1 MSSVDSS
8 SRAPRQHHFTLATLN
23 TRTLV
28 NVSYDKLS
36 NLAKQL
42 SDRRVD
48 VCCLQ
53 ETYLHQAHVNHLP
66 NFDFHFLESPPNAQH
81 PYGLGFAVSSKLQ
94 QLESS
99 TKVFSH
105 RIARL
110 TIHLP
115 TTQARTAQIIHII
128 NVYAPT
134 SAYRS
139 KHPQEYQQ
147 FSDLLA
153 TVTASSQAQSNAF
166 VFVCGDFNGRLG
178 KSRLDAET
186 PHIGS
191 HAKGIRND
199 NGSSLA
205 EYLIQHNLLATNT
218 CFQLPSRHITTW
230 TGSKVNPNNPQNRL
244 PVYSQIDFI
253 LCPAKLRQTLTSART
268 YMSTAE
274 SDHKLVV
281 AVFHLAPHLI
291 WRPHSSTNREPSQVQ
306 PLTDR
311 LRSEP
316 LLRIAY
322 NSALSQAVQSLPA
335 AFACS
340 SSLPQ
345 VALDSLNDVI
355 RTTAHQVLGSA
366 SRPQRSLSPSFIDHP
381 ELQSLSSQKSCIR
394 LQLFNP
400 NTPLPQRAVL
410 QLRLQALRK
419 WIKLRHKELVKASL
433 DALAAEVE
441 RHPPSS
447 IARFAAA
454 KRLKCSA
461 HPAVLVTDA
470 SGSTLC
476 STDSKITALTGYF
489 QGQFNKPSTLSTPLL
504 PFSGS
509 PRPLTRPLLASEV
522 VASLK
527 SLNNGRA
534 PGCDGI
540 KGELLKYAP
549 GALAAPIAA
558 IINQVFE
565 QHSPIAVG
573 QGLLIPIPKPG
584 KPRGP
589 CANLR
594 PITVLSSFRKVL
606 SHIILQRVYS
616 KAISFI
622 PESQS
627 AFRHGRATTD
637 IVAAYRWLIAKCV
650 RYKTALEILGTDLSR
665 AFDTISREKLL
676 VVLAGIL
683 DEDELRLVRFLL
695 ADTSLQ
701 IKLQSVLGPSFPSTI
716 GSAQGDCLSPLLF
729 IIYLEASLRRIRI
742 RVQHLRP
749 ACDADL
755 PSDTEYADDCDWLSR
770 DSSFIDK
777 TVRPLLP
784 SLLAEDD
791 LVVNEQ
797 KTERYSVTY
806 IPPPRPSP
814 FVLVNHA
821 GGHVVLDC
829 KRPQLA
835 LQASSCPAPAPS
847 SHPNHARTLQI
858 RAVDRKAFLQVNEQ
872 SSTISQHSL
881 LPSLSAMTHVPY
893 PFKLSLAD
901 RDSPLI
907 FVQHP
912 STALRSAY
920 ISLSRSP
927 HQTPSNPPAMSACP
941 VPPSTSCP
949 PYNFRHLRKYPQPLA
964 ATTAHG
970 CSAHAPGPLLG
981 PATTSFSHPSVPAAV
996 IADQF
1001 RFFLLQD
1008 HLDRSCVARRLNPL
1022 PHQPLQ
1028 HLLHPSGAVVLST
1041 CDSVAHASPC
1051 AAAQP
1056 GPQPP
1061 TAPSESAVQV
1071 HPPSFPPDAIY
1082 QPANHWQNI
1091 RKLGSLLG
1099 DAADAA
1105 QRRSCAVNAMRQYT
1119 SLWQRDKLVK
1129 EHTRIRLYNCF
1140 VWPVLTYNFGA
1151 LGLPASEWALMDSF
1165 HRRQL
1170 RLVLGIHWPNTI
1182 TNSKIYKRCNVLP
1195 LSIEACRARW
1205 SLFGHHL
1212 RLPPSTPVHRAIVSY
1227 FDTEGLH
1234 GSCGKPKT
1242 TLPVALN
1249 QDLQLEGHHLPF
1261 NSLKDREDLRFF
1273 QSAAADVCQW
1283 QELVNRV
1290 VAAYTKHHPLS
1301 DSL

>member
-66 NFDFHFLESPPNAQH
+66 NFDFHFLESPPNDQH

-153 TVTASSQAQSNAF
+153 TVTATSQAQNNAF

-178 KSRLDAET
+178 KLRLDAET
-186 PHIGS
+186 LHIGS
-191 HAKGIRND
+191 HAKGTRND

-205 EYLIQHNLLATNT
+205 EYLIQHDLLATNT

-230 TGSKVNPNNPQNRL
+230 TGSKVNPNGTQNRL

-253 LCPAKLRQTLTSART
+253 LCPAKLRQTLSSARS

-281 AVFHLAPHLI
+281 AEFHLAPHLI
-291 WRPHSSTNREPSQVQ
+291 WRSHSSTNREPSQVQ

-335 AFACS
+335 TFAS
-340 SSLPQ
+340 SSSPPQ
-345 VALDSLNDVI
+345 MSLDLLNDAI
-355 RTTAHQVLGSA
+355 CTTAHQVLGSA
-366 SRPQRSLSPSFIDHP
+366 SRPQRSLSPSFINHP
-381 ELQSLSSQKSCIR
+381 ELQSLSLRKTFIR

-410 QLRLQALRK
+410 QLQLLALRK
-419 WIKLRHKELVKASL
+419 QMKSKHKELFEAEL
-433 DALAAEVE
+433 DAIATEVE
-441 RHPPSS
+441 RLPRSS
-447 IARFAAA
+447 VARFAAA

-461 HPAVLVTDA
+461 HSAVLVTDA

-476 STDSKITALTGYF
+476 STDSKITALTAYF
-489 QGQFNKPSTLSTPLL
+489 QGQFNKPSTLSSPLL

-558 IINQVFE
+558 IINRVFE

-770 DSSFIDK
+770 NSSFIDN

-797 KTERYSVTY
+797 KTERYSVAY
-806 IPPPRPSP
+806 IPPPRPSA

-835 LQASSCPAPAPS
+835 LQASSRPSHAPS
-847 SHPNHARTLQI
+847 SRSDHAHTLQI
-858 RAVDRKAFLQVNEQ
+858 RAVDKKAFLQVNEQ
-872 SSTISQHSL
+872 SSAISQRHL
-881 LPSLSAMTHVPY
+881 LPSLSTITQFPC
-893 PFKLSLAD
+893 PFKLSQAD
-901 RDSPLI
+901 RDSPLVL
-907 FVQHP
+907 VQHP
-912 STALRSAY
+912 STALRSVY
-920 ISLSRSP
+920 FSVSRSP
-927 HQTPSNPPAMSACP
+927 HQTPPSPPAISACP
-941 VPPSTSCP
+941 VPPPSTSCP
-949 PYNFRHLRKYPQPLA
+949 PYNFRHLRKYPQPA
-964 ATTAHG
+964 AAHSG
-970 CSAHAPGPLLG
+970 RSAHAPGPLLG
-981 PATTSFSHPSVPAAV
+981 PATASCSHPSVPAAV

-1001 RFFLLQD
+1001 CLFLLQD
-1008 HLDRSCVARRLNPL
+1008 HLDRSCVALRPNLNLL

-1028 HLLHPSGAVVLST
+1028 HFLHPSGAVVLST
-1041 CDSVAHASPC
+1041 NDSVAYTSESPSSSCVVQLAS
-1051 AAAQP
+1051 
-1056 GPQPP
+1056 
-1061 TAPSESAVQV
+1061 TAPSAVQV
-1071 HPPSFPPDAIY
+1071 PSSSFDAIH

-1119 SLWQRDKLVK
+1119 SLWRRDKLVK

-1182 TNSKIYKRCNVLP
+1182 SNSKIYKRCNVLP

-1249 QDLQLEGHHLPF
+1249 QDLQLEGHHLPY

-1290 VAAYTKHHPLS
+1290 VAAYTKHHPLF